1 MQGNNQWST
10 VFRTFEQQF
19 ERKQFIYYYIKLLSN
34 NLKGN
39 ISAFRRIESREKK
52 DGHPFRLSST
62 FLVGEE
68 NK

>member
-1 MQGNNQWST
+1 MQGNKQWST
-10 VFRTFEQQF
+10 EFRTFEQQF
-19 ERKQFIYYYIKLLSN
+19 ERKQFMYYFKLLSN